1 MRINNLEAA
10 LIRKP
15 SHSDLISKDGII
27 DLLEHHEVFDLTIFD
42 ETDST
47 NDVLKEMAKNGAPE
61 WTAVIARRQ
70 NRGRG
75 RLGRSFVSPE
85 GGLYMSL
92 LLRPELS
99 ATESLFITTA
109 AAVSVAEA
117 IESMGV
123 KKVGI
128 KWVNDI
134 YIDNRKVCG
143 ILTEGAADPT
153 NGRLS
158 YAILGIGV
166 NVITPDEA
174 FPDELKNKA
183 GSIFGSDAPHD
194 ALCSLTAA
202 ILNRLYCRFSSH
214 NKTDHLSEYRSRSV
228 IVGKNVTL
236 KINGKELRAKA
247 LNINDDLSLLIKTDD
262 DNITSVLS
270 GDVTVTD
277 F

>member
-1 MRINNLEAA
+1 MRINNSEAA

-27 DLLEHHEVFDLTIFD
+27 DLLEHPEVFDITIFD

-99 ATESLFITTA
+99 AADSLFITTT

-117 IESMGV
+117 IESMGIE
-123 KKVGI
+123 KVGI

-143 ILTEGAADPT
+143 ILTESATDPM

-158 YAILGIGV
+158 YAVLGIGV
-166 NVITPDEA
+166 NVTTNVET

-183 GSIFGSDAPHD
+183 GSIFASGAPHD

-202 ILNRLYCRFSSH
+202 ILNRLYCRFSSPD
-214 NKTDHLSEYRSRSV
+214 KTNHLSEYRRRSV

-247 LNINDDLSLLIKTDD
+247 LNINDDLSLLIKTYD
-262 DNITSVLS
+262 DNMTSVLS
-270 GDVTVTD
+270 GEVTVTD

>member
-10 LIRKP
+10 LIENP
-15 SHSDLISKDGII
+15 SHSDLLSKDGII
-27 DLLEHHEVFDLTIFD
+27 DLLEHPEVFDLSIFD

-61 WTAVIARRQ
+61 WTAVIALRQ

-75 RLGRSFVSPE
+75 RWGRSFVSPE

-92 LLRPELS
+92 LLRPDLPAS
-99 ATESLFITTA
+99 DSLFITTA
-109 AAVSVAEA
+109 AAVAVAEA
-117 IESMGV
+117 IESMGIE
-123 KKVGI
+123 KVGI

-134 YIDNRKVCG
+134 YIDNKKVCG
-143 ILTEGAADPT
+143 ILTEGVADPK
-153 NGRLS
+153 NGLLT
-158 YAILGIGV
+158 YAVLGIGV
-166 NVITPDEA
+166 NVITPSEA

-183 GSIFGSDAPHD
+183 GNIFPSDAPHD
-194 ALCSLTAA
+194 ALRSLTAA
-202 ILNRLYCRFSSH
+202 ILNRLHKRCATPD
-214 NKTDHLSEYRSRSV
+214 KTDYLYEYRRRSV

-236 KINGKELRAKA
+236 KINGKELCAKA
-247 LNINDDLSLLIKTDD
+247 LNINDDLSLLVKTDD
-262 DNITSVLS
+262 GNVTSVLS